1 MDSSTIPRS
10 FGWSFGPSPE
20 IPFPGLPFTFLKNN
34 LLQEKDGKILCG
46 QGEVRQ
52 NQMEGIMIEVLPESH
67 DNILGVKNI
76 GKLPDLA
83 YKTTLVPRLEG
94 MIRDY
99 QKSPVPLPDAASVI

>member
-1 MDSSTIPRS
+1 
-10 FGWSFGPSPE
+10 
-20 IPFPGLPFTFLKNN
+20 
-34 LLQEKDGKILCG
+34 
-46 QGEVRQ
+46 
-52 NQMEGIMIEVLPESH
+52 MIEVLPESH
-67 DNILGVKNI
+67 DNILGMKDI

>member
-1 MDSSTIPRS
+1 
-10 FGWSFGPSPE
+10 
-20 IPFPGLPFTFLKNN
+20 
-34 LLQEKDGKILCG
+34 
-46 QGEVRQ
+46 
-52 NQMEGIMIEVLPESH
+52 MEGIMIEVLPESH
-67 DNILGVKNI
+67 DNILGVKDI